1 MKCLPQVLQCTLQ
14 YSSITILSILVKI
27 RWHSISVFLSLGRR
41 QRRCRFCPTQRH
53 RRRMAHRWEGG
64 KEQVV
69 KNSPFLYCSG
79 QNSNDFQTYSH
90 DVASVSRL
98 LLQHSAPASQLVT
111 HSLPGL
117 VPPAP
122 TQKSNMYCTHSHQS
136 QHHCPLRT
144 PQGF

>member
-1 MKCLPQVLQCTLQ
+1 MKCLPRVLHCTLQ
-14 YSSITILSILVKI
+14 CSSITILSILVKI
-27 RWHSISVFLSLGRR
+27 RGHLIRLFLSLGRG
-41 QRRCRFCPTQRH
+41 QRHCCFCPTQRH
-53 RRRMAHRWEGG
+53 RRRMAHRGEGG

-69 KNSPFLYCSG
+69 KNCPFLHCSG

-98 LLQHSAPASQLVT
+98 LLQHSALASQLVT

-122 TQKSNMYCTHSHQS
+122 TQKSNMYCTHSHPS